1 MRIARPG
8 ENVLAPT
15 AARAAIRVVGHVYD
29 GAGAIIEDAL
39 VELWQANAA
48 GRYSHPADERT
59 ESDLET
65 DFTGFGRAAVDL
77 ASGEYW
83 FETVK
88 PGRTPAPD
96 GSLQAPHLSLVVQA
110 RGMLRP
116 VFTRMYF
123 DEEERANAEDFLLQR
138 VPESRR
144 RTLIATSV
152 PVEGR
157 LVYRFDVRFQGP
169 DETVFFAFEG

>member
-1 MRIARPG
+1 
-8 ENVLAPT
+8 
-15 AARAAIRVVGHVYD
+15 
-29 GAGAIIEDAL
+29 
-39 VELWQANAA
+39 
-48 GRYSHPADERT
+48 
-59 ESDLET
+59 
-65 DFTGFGRAAVDL
+65 
-77 ASGEYW
+77 
-83 FETVK
+83 
-88 PGRTPAPD
+88 
-96 GSLQAPHLSLVVQA
+96 
-110 RGMLRP
+110 
-116 VFTRMYF
+116 MYF